1 MRPILGLLA
10 LCSIS
15 LAAQAP
21 AVHDEAWFK
30 GDPKA
35 IMTACADRAR
45 GIKPMDSRLV
55 AEYGHAYLASGDRT
69 KAEEA
74 FTAAPL
80 FDLKDGETYR
90 LIAYAWLRHGF
101 KAEGLAAM
109 EKMQEMDPKA
119 KNAFAKGAV
128 NLLDAGLPSEAEAL
142 MEKAWKMDKKDWWN
156 CCDFVRAA
164 LRAKNG
170 DLAARWCARAVEA
183 RPKEERM
190 WNELALAYAESG
202 GSR

>member
-101 KAEGLAAM
+101 KADARRLAEKYVLTCARNLAATG
-109 EKMQEMDPKA
+109 Q
-119 KNAFAKGAV
+119 
-128 NLLDAGLPSEAEAL
+128 LAER
-142 MEKAWKMDKKDWWN
+142 
-156 CCDFVRAA
+156 RAA
-164 LRAKNG
+164 TLDFIAASIFLFAVTLIAVPRIARIGHRA
-170 DLAARWCARAVEA
+170 
-183 RPKEERM
+183 
-190 WNELALAYAESG
+190 
-202 GSR
+202 